1 MSKPLGHVASA
12 NAQTTGLPD
21 TDESTEPGD
30 AVTID
35 DGDLEPAGD
44 TDDLTGIRA
53 RGLEAGADYSVVLD
67 GVVIANVATGVEAGD
82 DLDTS
87 ATAGQLEA
95 SSGGPVHA
103 LSDEGG
109 EWKGAQLPDNAA
121 AVKVN

>member
-12 NAQTTGLPD
+12 NAQVVGLPD
-21 TDESTEPGD
+21 ADESTSVGD

-35 DGDLEPAGD
+35 DGDLEPTGD

-53 RGLEAGADYSVVLD
+53 RGLEAGADYSVVVS
-67 GVVIANVATGVEAGD
+67 GVVIANVATGVSAGD

-87 ATAGQLEA
+87 ATAGQLAAE
-95 SSGGPVHA
+95 SGGPVHA

-109 EWKGAQLPDNAA
+109 TWKGADLPDNAA
-121 AVKVN
+121 AVVVR